1 MYQGLFTTHRPPST
15 RSVRHGFTLIELL
28 VVISII
34 ALLIGILLPVFGSA
48 RNSARALKSLA
59 NTRSWGQS
67 IYMSTSDE
75 KGWLPWDGDK
85 DAADMDDNFAEDI
98 WWANLVPLYAGSD
111 RYRDLPDTPLPGDN
125 SIFIDATAE
134 PDPAMPATGWAGGGG
149 TSFYFNYVYNA
160 ELNEESI
167 GDGPRRRQL
176 PTSGATEKGVKLDD
190 LTQSSAT
197 VLMLEMRANDDELP
211 AGDPFRGED
220 LDRQKSD
227 WQRFAA
233 RHNDGGHIVF
243 ADGHAAF
250 FTNQYVTTP
259 GNDAVTGDPNSYNKT
274 DVIWDP
280 FGRGS

>member
-1 MYQGLFTTHRPPST
+1 MPDQKR
-15 RSVRHGFTLIELL
+15 RAAFTLIELL

-34 ALLIGILLPVFGSA
+34 ALLIGILLPVLGSA
-48 RNSARALKSLA
+48 RGKARALKSLA

-75 KGWLPWDGDK
+75 KGWLPWDGEK
-85 DAADMDDNFAEDI
+85 DAADMDENFAEDK
-98 WWANLVPLYAGSD
+98 WWANLVPQYSGSD

-125 SIFIDATAE
+125 SIFIDNTAQ

-149 TSFYFNYVYNA
+149 TAFYFNYVFNA
-160 ELNEESI
+160 ELDDTNTAV
-167 GDGPRRRQL
+167 RRRDL
-176 PTSGATEKGVKLDD
+176 SATKTNEKAIKLDD
-190 LTQSSAT
+190 LVQSSAT

-211 AGDPFRGED
+211 DGDPFRGED

-227 WQRFAA
+227 WQRFTA
-233 RHNDGGHIVF
+233 RHDGGGHIVF

-250 FTNQYVTTP
+250 FQNEYVTTP
-259 GNDAVTGDPNSYNKT
+259 DDDAVTGDPNSYNKP